1 MNNAYD
7 QNVLNVNLQNNYSPG
22 GFPNP
27 SSTTNFV
34 DGNQSPT
41 NTKKKK
47 KGKKK
52 HLERKD
58 ETVADDGT
66 FSLYKLGDVK
76 LADIHSSANRPLR
89 KINEPDGNC
98 DFCPCCFLPA
108 EKPNYLVQFKT
119 CDNPDDF
126 SDSGQGVVL
135 YYSFIKFCIM
145 VMVICC
151 IGMCIFNMYY
161 SFKYTQELE
170 NVCNNIY
177 ENGDG
182 FKEGCKL
189 FTTKADFE
197 DENSQ
202 YARVDSIFFI
212 FSSVNAKYYRN
223 LYSEISTEKSG
234 SFDSTV
240 VNMSRVNFFC
250 LLFTFVFNLVFIYF
264 LYNKANAADYL
275 SFTISDYSIFLYNLY
290 DVHDKFLNNFKE
302 IEAKRVRN
310 QTQGKIFDEAAEFR
324 SRFGYIPSMNESK
337 EQQFKNF
344 IQYKICEGKFGETFN
359 IVKVDLCYKL
369 EELMKLQEE
378 LEEKKE
384 KIIKVENDPNQ
395 IKKNEKK
402 NLEGDNRNYYGG
414 FLTCFKEENLETL
427 KKEEKS
433 KQSQI
438 DTLIQNSKQNTLEY
452 FGGAAFVTFE
462 SIKEQELYLKNVPN
476 NSIEYFFK
484 FLRNVAYYLCPCC
497 VNKNSLYYLKR
508 NVKFEAAPEPEDIV
522 FENLEVK
529 PFSRIM
535 RTTLVYIVS
544 IIICGVSFGIIVA
557 LNKVQAN
564 LDNKNSSSHLLL
576 LYIMS
581 LVITGITTG
590 IDFILEIVLD
600 FLTKKER
607 QMALTDYYLSYSVK
621 LTLFTFLNG
630 SVLPLVSELVFDK
643 SDGYEILISNMLMKF
658 LVNAFVTPGLWTINF
673 GYFFKKFQ
681 ICLLE
686 RKVKRND
693 KGEIVEQNKEEI
705 GKTQKELNE
714 LYELPDMKISAKY
727 SYIAKTLLMS
737 FLYIPIFPLGLI
749 ISFLGLLLGY
759 WLEKFNFANMYKKPE
774 MLNRQLAEFYVS
786 YFILVFFA
794 YGVGDYL
801 FLKDVYDSKIWSLI
815 NIIAFGILI
824 IIPYHRLLS
833 KEYFDVEESEL
844 NKRKFNDAYLSF
856 RLDYERANPMTKK
869 EGTINYINKLRNEN
883 RIDEQTYRKQLED
896 INNANNANL
905 MDLYYKQRANN
916 FNPAFRG
923 YGNGG
928 YTGSF
933 NYGFGS
939 MGPGG
944 GYMSQPH
951 MFKQAPIMNNPV
963 NTMNSQNTNLYN
975 PVGQFGNSVN
985 QPMNNGYSSV
995 DQMRPNQQPIPP
1007 SGGYSGGGNVQIYN
1021 NNPYPNYGPNPNNYN
1036 QGGYG
1041 QQYY

>member
-1 MNNAYD
+1 MNNPYD
-7 QNVLNVNLQNNYSPG
+7 QNILNVNMQNNFNPG
-22 GFPNP
+22 AYPNP
-27 SSTTNFV
+27 NSTANFV
-34 DGNQSPT
+34 DGNQNLS
-41 NTKKKK
+41 NSKKKK
-47 KGKKK
+47 KSKKK
-52 HLERKD
+52 HIERKN
-58 ETVADDGT
+58 ETEADDGT
-66 FSLYKLGDVK
+66 FNIYKLGDVK
-76 LADIHSSANRPLR
+76 LAEIHSSANRPLR
-89 KINEPDGNC
+89 KLNEPDGNC
-98 DFCPCCFLPA
+98 TFCPCCYLPA
-108 EKPNYLVQFKT
+108 EKDNYLVQFKT

-135 YYSFIKFCIM
+135 YYSFIKYCIM
-145 VMVICC
+145 VMVVTGIC
-151 IGMCIFNMYY
+151 MCAFNIYY
-161 SFKYTQELE
+161 SYKYTQELE
-170 NVCNNIY
+170 DVCNNIY
-177 ENGDG
+177 KNNGG
-182 FKEGCKL
+182 YHEACKL
-189 FTTKADFE
+189 FTTDIDIDE
-197 DENSQ
+197 IENSE
-202 YARVDSIFFI
+202 YARVDSIFFL

-223 LYSEISTEKSG
+223 LYSELSTEKSD
-234 SFDSTV
+234 SFDSNV

-264 LYNKANAADYL
+264 LFNKANAADYL
-275 SFTISDYSIFLYNLY
+275 SFTVSDYTIFLYNLY
-290 DVHDKFLNNFKE
+290 DVHDKFLNSFKE
-302 IEAKRVRN
+302 IEAKRTRN
-310 QTQGKIFDEAAEFR
+310 LSQGKIFDEAAEYK
-324 SRFGYIPSMNESK
+324 SRFGYIPNINDTK

-344 IQYKICEGKFGETFN
+344 IANKICEGKFRESFK

-369 EELMKLQEE
+369 EELSKLQDE

-384 KIIKVENDPNQ
+384 KITKVENDPSQ
-395 IKKNEKK
+395 IKKNKEK

-414 FLTCFKEENLETL
+414 FLSCN
-427 KKEEKS
+427 KEEKLGTLREEEEN
-433 KQSQI
+433 KQSEI
-438 DTLIQNSKQNTLEY
+438 DTLIDNSKQNTLEY

-462 SIKEQELYLKNVPN
+462 SIREQELYLKNVPN
-476 NSIEYFFK
+476 NAIEYFFK
-484 FLRNVAYYLCPCC
+484 FLRNMGYYLCSCC

-508 NVKFEAAPEPEDIV
+508 NVKFEAAPEPEDII

-535 RTTLVYIVS
+535 RTVLVYIIS

-564 LDNKNSSSHLLL
+564 IDNNNNSSHLLL

-590 IDFILEIVLD
+590 IDFILEFVLD
-600 FLTKKER
+600 ILTKKER
-607 QMALTDYYLSYSVK
+607 QMAMTDYYLSYSVK

-630 SVLPLVSELVFDK
+630 SVLPLVSELAFDK

-658 LVNAFVTPGLWTINF
+658 IVNAFVTPGLWTINF

-686 RKVKRND
+686 RKIKRND

-714 LYELPDMKISAKY
+714 LYELPPMNIALKY

-737 FLYIPIFPLGLI
+737 FLYIPIFPLGLL
-749 ISFLGLLLGY
+749 ISLVGLLFGY

-794 YGVGDYL
+794 YGVGDYI

-833 KEYFDVEESEL
+833 REYFDVDESEL
-844 NKRKFNDAYLSF
+844 NNKKYNDAYLTF
-856 RLDYERANPMTKK
+856 RIDYERSNPMTKK
-869 EGTINYINKLRNEN
+869 EGYINYLTRLRNEN
-883 RIDEQTYRKQLED
+883 KIDEKTYQKQLED
-896 INNANNANL
+896 INNANL
-905 MDLYYKQRANN
+905 MDLYYKQRSN
-916 FNPAFRG
+916 FNNGFR
-923 YGNGG
+923 NGG
-928 YTGSF
+928 FNRGDF
-933 NYGFGS
+933 NYWGN

-944 GYMSQPH
+944 GFMNQPP
-951 MFKQAPIMNNPV
+951 MFNQFQPMNNPV
-963 NTMNSQNTNLYN
+963 NSINNQNNLYN
-975 PVGQFGNSVN
+975 PPPGQYGSSMN
-985 QPMNNGYSSV
+985 QQMNNGYSSV
-995 DQMRPNQQPIPP
+995 EQTPLNQQAIPP

-1021 NNPYPNYGPNPNNYN
+1021 NNPYPNYGPNPNNFN

-1041 QQYY
+1041 PHGPIQYY